1 MRATSPPP
9 HPSLPYWPFIDGKNQ
24 LRINTAAIN
33 QFNRSLYKM
42 AYYQRSADR
51 QLCGCWHRN
60 CVDSGKENRMR
71 GVEGPS
77 LDFHIFR
84 ALQEAR
90 CFHFISGVPPNWRT
104 ARCCRPRN
112 ISFVRRKWKLKIESY
127 IQHTHTHTHSR
138 LRSTP
143 GTLPNNALQS
153 LYPLFS
159 QYFIYNI
166 LYRIY
171 EMHFIYLNYL
181 T

>member
-84 ALQEAR
+84 ALQETR

-127 IQHTHTHTHSR
+127 IQHTHTHTHTVDCAAHPERCRTTLCSPCTR
-138 LRSTP
+138 SSRSTSF
-143 GTLPNNALQS
+143 TIYCTEFMKCTS
-153 LYPLFS
+153 
-159 QYFIYNI
+159 FILI
-166 LYRIY
+166 I
-171 EMHFIYLNYL
+171 
-181 T
+181 